1 MGLIEPFAFLA
12 RHQRLLLSSTLVELR
27 TQYAGSVLGLA
38 WVLVSPLLLVGLY
51 AAVYSVIFRVS
62 LPGMSG
68 LDYVLLVAAG
78 LSAFTAFGATL
89 GNAAAALIRNKALL
103 VSTTYPA
110 ELLPARAVLV
120 ACPQLL
126 VGLILVSLVS
136 PMLGKASVATVCGAW
151 MVALLQVLFM
161 CGLAWV
167 LSLVTLAIRDLQ
179 HVLQYLVTVLL
190 IITPIGYTVS
200 MVPAALMPVV
210 NLNPLAHFVLAYQ
223 DLLVFGRWP
232 RASEWALL
240 VVGSVLPYLIGFW
253 FFRRVRL
260 VFYDYV

>member
-51 AAVYSVIFRVS
+51 ATVYSVIFRVS
-62 LPGMSG
+62 LPGMSAV
-68 LDYVLLVAAG
+68 DYVLLVASG

-89 GNAAAALIRNKALL
+89 GNASSALLRNKPLL
-103 VSTTYPA
+103 SSTTYPA

-126 VGLILVSLVS
+126 VGLVLVSVVS
-136 PMLGKASVATVCGAW
+136 PFMGKATWPTVLGAW
-151 MVALLQVLFM
+151 VVAALQVLFM

-167 LSLVTLAIRDLQ
+167 LSLITLALRDLQ
-179 HVLQYLVTVLL
+179 HMLQYLVTVLL
-190 IITPIGYTVS
+190 IITPIGYTVA

-232 RASEWALL
+232 SFTEWGLL
-240 VVGSVLPYLIGFW
+240 FFGSVLPYLFGFW
-253 FFRRVRL
+253 FFRRVKL